1 MFQHL
6 QRQHLDLKD
15 HWFNPWYMKV
25 NRKVLF
31 RSMMKIYVSGGKV
44 NEEILD
50 HEDINY
56 LRTWLWLPLASPI
69 FSSLVFHRKTTN
81 NSSKLESNSNQN
93 WYMTR
98 FHLIL
103 PVHSNSRCFMLIVCN
118 FMLLCL
124 FNLFLELIFPRQ
136 MCAGVYVNAFC
147 MSGRRIF
154 LRHSCFSNNGY

>member
-1 MFQHL
+1 
-6 QRQHLDLKD
+6 
-15 HWFNPWYMKV
+15 MKV

-56 LRTWLWLPLASPI
+56 LRTWLWLPMASPI

-103 PVHSNSRCFMLIVCN
+103 PVHSNSRCFMLIDGN
-118 FMLLCL
+118 FMLILPIL
-124 FNLFLELIFPRQ
+124 PMLIFPRQ
-136 MCAGVYVNAFC
+136 MCAGVNVNAFC

-154 LRHSCFSNNGY
+154 WVTHVSVILVTQLGRQSVVIQSCRSTKYHI